1 MSRRLLLIPATA
13 ALLNLTAC
21 MSDVQDA
28 KYSSQIEA
36 AKAGAFDQG
45 WVPRWVPEGAINLR
59 ETHNLDT
66 NESLLAFSLPAQPAW
81 QPPAFCQPADAAQLP
96 ASAFERKWAPT
107 SFDGYQTYACQPPEA
122 GPGLAHALAIAP
134 DGRSVLVWSSSR

>member
-1 MSRRLLLIPATA
+1 MTGLLNIVADPATFATVLRVMTPLLIA
-13 ALLNLTAC
+13 ALGILISDRAGVFNLGMEGMMLT
-21 MSDVQDA
+21 
-28 KYSSQIEA
+28 
-36 AKAGAFDQG
+36 GALVG
-45 WVPRWVPEGAINLR
+45 VLVSAWTGSAWLG
-59 ETHNLDT
+59 
-66 NESLLAFSLPAQPAW
+66 LLAFTLPAQPAW

-96 ASAFERKWAPT
+96 APAFERKWAPT

>member
-13 ALLNLTAC
+13 ALLSLTAC

-36 AKAGAFDQG
+36 AKAGAIDQG

-81 QPPAFCQPADAAQLP
+81 QPPAFCQPAP
-96 ASAFERKWAPT
+96 AFERKWAPARL
-107 SFDGYQTYACQPPEA
+107 DGYQTYTCQPPEA